1 LSKACEKQG
10 CNEHTMSGMQLFVLS
25 DEDAAAGLRNGA
37 TRSSLLKSTFCD
49 IGYKQHDLI

>member
-1 LSKACEKQG
+1 
-10 CNEHTMSGMQLFVLS
+10 MSGMQLFVLS